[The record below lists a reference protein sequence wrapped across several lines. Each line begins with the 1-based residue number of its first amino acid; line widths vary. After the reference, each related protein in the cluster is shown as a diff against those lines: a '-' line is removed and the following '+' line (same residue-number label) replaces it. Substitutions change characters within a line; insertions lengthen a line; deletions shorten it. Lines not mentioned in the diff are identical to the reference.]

1 MLKEEGGERPSDPIC
16 PEVQASYEGFQD
28 IMYNCL
34 AERNL
39 EMMATIFF
47 QH

>member
-1 MLKEEGGERPSDPIC
+1 MGDFLIPFVQEFRPYRKVSQDMIC
-16 PEVQASYEGFQD
+16 KY
-28 IMYNCL
+28 L